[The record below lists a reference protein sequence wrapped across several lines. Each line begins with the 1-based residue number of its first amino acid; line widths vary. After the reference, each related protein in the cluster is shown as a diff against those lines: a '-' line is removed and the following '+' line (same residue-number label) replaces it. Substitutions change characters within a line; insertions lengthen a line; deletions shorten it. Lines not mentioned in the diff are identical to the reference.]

1 MGRVA
6 RRRSLRPAGFDDLG
20 LRHALADRM
29 LPGLVAAM
37 AFLAALAI
45 GAWTGAAS
53 LARGWQEG
61 AAASLTIQVP
71 QPDEQA
77 DGGSRADGVLATLRA
92 TPGVD
97 AAHRLTGKEL
107 ARLLRPWLGTEAAQ
121 LDLPL
126 PGVIAVRLGT
136 PPPDLE
142 SLSHRMDAVAPG
154 TILEREEVWAQ
165 RLERLVGSLQL
176 CSGLALVVVAGVA
189 AAVIAVATR
198 GGLAARRDAIE
209 IVHGLGATDSYIAG
223 RFAGRAAM
231 LAAIGGAA
239 GGALALPMLLG
250 LARLAA
256 PFTNMPR
263 DAGPL
268 ELLPPGLSMVLV
280 GLPLVAGGI
289 GWLTAQVTVR
299 AWVRRLP

>member
-1 MGRVA
+1 VA

-77 DGGSRADGVLATLRA
+77 DGGSRADRVLAVLQA
-92 TPGVD
+92 TRGVG

-107 ARLLRPWLGTEAAQ
+107 ARLLRPWLGAEAPQ

-142 SLSHRMDAVAPG
+142 SLSHRIDAVAPG
-154 TILEREEVWAQ
+154 TILEQEEVWAQ

-189 AAVIAVATR
+189 AAVITVATR

-256 PFTNMPR
+256 PFTNMPQ

-268 ELLPPGLSMVLV
+268 ELLPPGLWMVLA
-280 GLPLVAGGI
+280 GLPLVAAGI